1 MAAPRQRVVIIGAG
15 LAGLTA
21 AMQLSE
27 AGHYVQVVEANSFIG
42 GRTSSWTERGM
53 AMESGLH
60 RFLGFYTALP
70 AVLHKAGI
78 DLDKMLCWED
88 EIAIRVPGLPEEVLG
103 LAPLHKP
110 LKTAAALFGHN
121 DFLPPSDKLALT
133 AMFSAGAKM
142 YVQHPE
148 QLDDITV
155 LDFARQHNVSEQ
167 AIKHL
172 LMPLTEGI
180 FFLAIEHYSMFILM
194 SLFMPYLKSLP
205 KLCVGAF
212 MGGMSEVMMQPM
224 ADFVVAHG
232 GEIITGAPAT
242 QLIVENG
249 RVTGVETKRRA
260 YKADHVIVAASLHGA
275 QQLLQGR
282 FADHSSLQNFLRLP
296 TMPAVTFQL
305 ELRKPSMPID
315 RTTFGP
321 TTALASFAE
330 QSRTTFQGSA
340 GRLSIILAH
349 PEIYLHKDDDEIL
362 RHVLRDGDRL
372 GLELRDNVQS
382 YRSVRLPHDFYSLAP
397 GNEALRPAQ
406 QTDIPGL
413 ILAGDY
419 TKQPYVATMEG
430 AVVSGQRAAKLV
442 TT

>member
-27 AGHYVQVVEANSFIG
+27 AGHHVQVIEANSFIG

-70 AVLHKAGI
+70 TVLHKAGI
-78 DLDKMLCWED
+78 NLDKMLCWED

-110 LKTAAALFGHN
+110 LKTAAALLGHN
-121 DFLPPSDKLALT
+121 DFLPPSDKLALA

-148 QLDDITV
+148 QLDAITV
-155 LDFARQHNVSEQ
+155 LDFARKHNVSEQ

-180 FFLAIEHYSMFILM
+180 FFLAIEHYSMFSLM

-205 KLCVGAF
+205 KLRVGAF

-249 RVTGVETKRRA
+249 RVTGVETKRRV
-260 YKADHVIVAASLHGA
+260 YSADQVIVAASLHGA
-275 QQLLQGR
+275 QQLLQR
-282 FADHSSLQNFLRLP
+282 TFPEHPSLQNLFRLP

-305 ELRKPSMPID
+305 ELSKPSMPID

-340 GRLSIILAH
+340 GRLSIILAR

-362 RHVLRDGDRL
+362 RHVLRDSDRL

-413 ILAGDY
+413 TLAGDY